1 MGSRVCW
8 STHMLYILWTQ
19 KDIPFIGVYKHFD
32 YLEHT
37 SLERCLPHCILKVE
51 QDLFPRSYV
60 PPIKLI
66 WWQFDNIKMM
76 TLETSPRIW
85 VSTLHNLM
93 NGAITICQIPPPFF
107 FPPDSTK
114 TEKLH
119 FTLISSFEGF
129 LYNYSWNLHFKNTSE
144 IQKSW
149 RELVVPKVRMI
160 CLKNDFVHLLCAYV
174 HVWMDLALC
183 HSCHSCVGRWY
194 MYFCKMESQ
203 VLDMVGWYYASK
215 NRWRITVQVARF
227 ILPVVEV
234 MGDRFLRWAGRS
246 DCLRHW
252 D

>member
-1 MGSRVCW
+1 MWPSCTDLYECVVGFCVQPCAWKSGAEVGMGSRVCW

-93 NGAITICQIPPPFF
+93 NGAITICQIPPPLFF
-107 FPPDSTK
+107 SPRF
-114 TEKLH
+114 
-119 FTLISSFEGF
+119 
-129 LYNYSWNLHFKNTSE
+129 Y
-144 IQKSW
+144 
-149 RELVVPKVRMI
+149 
-160 CLKNDFVHLLCAYV
+160 
-174 HVWMDLALC
+174 
-183 HSCHSCVGRWY
+183 
-194 MYFCKMESQ
+194 
-203 VLDMVGWYYASK
+203 K
-215 NRWRITVQVARF
+215 NRETTLYTYLKFRRF
-227 ILPVVEV
+227 SLQLQLKSSLQKYIWNSEELERTS
-234 MGDRFLRWAGRS
+234 GT
-246 DCLRHW
+246 
-252 D
+252 